1 MIMEKVHISSQYDAE
16 LEEIRGRLLHMGG
29 LVEQQVRDAL
39 TAYANGDLDLTQQ
52 VKSVEEKVN
61 ALEVEM
67 DDRCNHVIARRQ
79 PTAGDLRLV
88 MAVVKAVTD
97 LERVGDEA
105 AKIARIALQMHERG
119 VVRLPGFSD
128 VRVASDIAVGMLK
141 DSLDAFARLDTEAA
155 GRIVMKDRQIDNE
168 FRSILRELI
177 TFMMED
183 PRTIST
189 ALDIIW
195 IAKAIERVGDHAKN
209 IAEYVIFVAE
219 GTDVRHSQGAVE
231 SALG

>member
-1 MIMEKVHISSQYDAE
+1 MEKVHISSQYDAE

-39 TAYANGDLDLTQQ
+39 AAYANGDLDLTHQ
-52 VKSVEEKVN
+52 VKTVEEKVN

-105 AKIARIALQMHERG
+105 AKIGRIARQMHERG

-155 GRIVMKDRQIDNE
+155 GRIMMKDRQIDNE

-231 SALG
+231 NALG

>member
-1 MIMEKVHISSQYDAE
+1 MEKVHISSQYDAE
-16 LEEIRGRLLHMGG
+16 LEKIRGRLLHMGG

-39 TAYANGDLDLTQQ
+39 TAYANGDLDLTHQ
-52 VKSVEEKVN
+52 VKTMEEKVN

-67 DDRCNHVIARRQ
+67 DNLCNHVIARRQ

-105 AKIARIALQMHERG
+105 AKIARIAHQMHERG

-155 GRIVMKDRQIDNE
+155 GRIMMKDRQIDNE

-209 IAEYVIFVAE
+209 IAEYVIFVAK

>member
-52 VKSVEEKVN
+52 VKAVEEKVN

-105 AKIARIALQMHERG
+105 AKIGRIAHQMHERG

-155 GRIVMKDRQIDNE
+155 GRIMMKDRQIDNE

-209 IAEYVIFVAE
+209 IAEYVIFVAK

>member
-52 VKSVEEKVN
+52 VKSVEERVN

-105 AKIARIALQMHERG
+105 AKIARIAFQMHERG

>member
-105 AKIARIALQMHERG
+105 AKIARIAFQMHERG

>member
-1 MIMEKVHISSQYDAE
+1 MDKVHISSQYDSE

-39 TAYANGDLDLTQQ
+39 TAYANGDLDLTHQ
-52 VKSVEEKVN
+52 VKTMEEKVN

-67 DDRCNHVIARRQ
+67 DNRCNHVIARRQ

-105 AKIARIALQMHERG
+105 AKIGRIAHQMHERG

-155 GRIVMKDRQIDNE
+155 GRIMMKDRQIDNE

-209 IAEYVIFVAE
+209 IAEYVIFVAK

>member
-1 MIMEKVHISSQYDAE
+1 MEKVHISSQYDAE

-39 TAYANGDLDLTQQ
+39 AAYANGDLDLTHQ
-52 VKSVEEKVN
+52 VKTVEEKVN

-105 AKIARIALQMHERG
+105 AKIGRIARQMHERG

-155 GRIVMKDRQIDNE
+155 ARIVMKDRQIDDE

-231 SALG
+231 NALG